1 MRVTQSAWWFAI
13 LWAVATAGLG
23 MALSAS
29 GGAEAA
35 AAWYLQLRKPW
46 WQPPAWVFGPAWSV
60 IFALAAWA
68 YVRARRAGAG
78 GGLVVAYVVN
88 GVLNAGWTGLFF
100 GLHRIDLALFEV
112 VPLWLSVLAMLL
124 LARRHDARAAWLLA
138 PYLAW
143 VGFAGFLTYELWRLN
158 GSLG

>member
-88 GVLNAGWTGLFF
+88 GVLNAVWTGL
-100 GLHRIDLALFEV
+100 LDRKSV
-112 VPLWLSVLAMLL
+112 V
-124 LARRHDARAAWLLA
+124 
-138 PYLAW
+138 
-143 VGFAGFLTYELWRLN
+143 
-158 GSLG
+158 